1 MSVKIREQRG
11 KLYLDIYQGGVR
23 KWESLHITLSDDK
36 KQNKELYRLAEVC
49 RSKREAQ
56 LLAGEWDI
64 KTDGTGRVSLIAYLN
79 SYKERHKNQ
88 RAFNA
93 LIHHVERYTNG
104 AAVQIGQ
111 VTSKWVEG
119 FQATLLKSEKSNGE
133 SLSQSSVASYMKLLR
148 AVFQKSDRRGY
159 DKPRPHGICRVGES
173 DRPRNGV
180 LGYGRVAAA
189 R

>member
-11 KLYLDIYQGGVR
+11 KLYLDIYQGGVQ

-93 LIHHVERYTNG
+93 LIHHVQYKLDKSLQNG
-104 AAVQIGQ
+104 SR
-111 VTSKWVEG
+111 TFRRHFSKARSRTG
-119 FQATLLKSEKSNGE
+119 NPSRNQAWL
-133 SLSQSSVASYMKLLR
+133 
-148 AVFQKSDRRGY
+148 
-159 DKPRPHGICRVGES
+159 HI
-173 DRPRNGV
+173 
-180 LGYGRVAAA
+180 
-189 R
+189 